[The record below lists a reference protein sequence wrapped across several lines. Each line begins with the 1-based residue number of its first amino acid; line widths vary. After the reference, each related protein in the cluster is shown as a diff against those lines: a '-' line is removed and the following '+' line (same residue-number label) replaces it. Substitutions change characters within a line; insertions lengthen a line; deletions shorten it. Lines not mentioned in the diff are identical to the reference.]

1 ELEDAMEARSRAIA
15 EALRT
20 AEATNAAEQA
30 RLKTPSQA
38 ESGVFAGD
46 RMHGSEH
53 ADLAHEE
60 GGTASGT
67 MRGAESVAKSSGKHS
82 QRSVSHASVVDLGG
96 EAHGTHYAF
105 LPDAING
112 VAQEELYLEDDAYFQ
127 ELLARYKELVPVG
140 AESTEPR
147 AKQLREQM
155 RIRAGQLAVDTRKLH
170 AAEERAASR
179 MATLYP
185 FVGLAPLGV
194 ALWSIPVEADEE
206 FRALLLKREEALA

>member
-1 ELEDAMEARSRAIA
+1 MEARSRAIA

-140 AESTEPR
+140 AESTEPSR
-147 AKQLREQM
+147 QKQLREQM
-155 RIRAGQLAVDTRKLH
+155 RIRAGQLAVTPESFMRPKSGCIADGDTLPVCGWRRW
-170 AAEERAASR
+170 ECSVE
-179 MATLYP
+179 YP
-185 FVGLAPLGV
+185 RGGGPKSSVHFC
-194 ALWSIPVEADEE
+194 
-206 FRALLLKREEALA
+206 

>member
-1 ELEDAMEARSRAIA
+1 MAASMRISRMKGEAR
-15 EALRT
+15 LRHH
-20 AEATNAAEQA
+20 EGCRVCRQEQWETLSKVGLACVCRRPGRRGPWDTLCLFA
-30 RLKTPSQA
+30 RC
-38 ESGVFAGD
+38 D
-46 RMHGSEH
+46 
-53 ADLAHEE
+53 
-60 GGTASGT
+60 
-67 MRGAESVAKSSGKHS
+67 
-82 QRSVSHASVVDLGG
+82 QR
-96 EAHGTHYAF
+96 
-105 LPDAING
+105 I
-112 VAQEELYLEDDAYFQ
+112 AQEELYLEDDAYFQ

-140 AESTEPR
+140 AEPTEPR

-206 FRALLLKREEALA
+206 FRALLLKREEAWRGSQGPSTKWNLR